1 MLHPTV
7 SNISMFSIFLLF
19 CMSVRE
25 VHRKREK
32 EERERGLEGYLN
44 FFRDDDFVPFYTNT
58 FESKKK
64 LTLASVR
71 YEQKFC
77 SYL

>member
-1 MLHPTV
+1 MRFT
-7 SNISMFSIFLLF
+7 
-19 CMSVRE
+19 
-25 VHRKREK
+25 
-32 EERERGLEGYLN
+32 ERERKKREREGSGRLLE
-44 FFRDDDFVPFYTNT
+44 FFRDGDFVPFYTNT